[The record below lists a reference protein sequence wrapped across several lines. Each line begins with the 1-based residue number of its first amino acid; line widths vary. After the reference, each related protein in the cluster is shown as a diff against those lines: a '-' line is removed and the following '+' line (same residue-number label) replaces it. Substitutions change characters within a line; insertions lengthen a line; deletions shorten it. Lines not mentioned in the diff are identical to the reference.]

1 VHVTEEPKRGSVR
14 RRIIRTLLILVAAG
28 AVLAAA
34 PFAWTRIAAG
44 GHLYEVADAPDA
56 DVVIVFGAQVAP
68 GGTRP
73 MPFLAGRLRTG
84 AELVH
89 AGKAKTILVSGDAN
103 GGSGN
108 ETSVMRDYLTSELG
122 IDPARVMI
130 DPYGLDSYD
139 TCARAVRVYGVR
151 RALLVTQSYHLAR
164 AVTLCRQLG
173 MDADGVAAG
182 CADCKRTTLV
192 ANTVR
197 DFFACSKAALDV
209 ISGRD
214 PKITATSGK

>member
-1 VHVTEEPKRGSVR
+1 MGDGKRTITR
-14 RRIIRTLLILVAAG
+14 RRVIRTLLILVAVG
-28 AVLAAA
+28 AVSAAA
-34 PFAWTRIAAG
+34 PFAWTRIVAG
-44 GHLYEVADAPDA
+44 GHLYTTADSPTA

-84 AELVH
+84 AELVRT
-89 AGKAKTILVSGDAN
+89 GKAARIMVSGDAN

-108 ETSVMRDYLTSELG
+108 ETQVMRDYLTGDLG
-122 IDPARVMI
+122 IDPSKVEI
-130 DPYGLDSYD
+130 DPYGLDTYD
-139 TCARAVRVYGVR
+139 TCARAVQVYDID

-164 AVTLCRQLG
+164 AVALCRELG
-173 MDADGVAAG
+173 MDADGVAA
-182 CADCKRTTLV
+182 DCTDCTSGKLV
-192 ANTVR
+192 LNTVR

-214 PKITATSGK
+214 PKITATSEK